1 MIGRIQGLLQ
11 AIDDTSILVDVGGI
25 GYEVEVTQSARKM
38 LGAVGDT
45 VTLATHFVVREDAQ
59 LLYGFESKAER
70 DLFRTLIKINS
81 VGPKVA
87 LGLLSWTSAVEFVR
101 LVRTEDIAGL
111 TRAPGIGRK
120 TAERLVV
127 ELKDRV
133 AELATEAQAVA
144 VDARIGRA
152 DVLQEAERALIALGY
167 RPQEA
172 ARLLDMVHDPELDV
186 GAIVKLALQAAGRA
200 QETAQESA
208 QSRMRGSV

>member
-25 GYEVEVTQSARKM
+25 GYEVEVTQSARNI
-38 LGAVGDT
+38 LGAVGDS
-45 VTLATHFVVREDAQ
+45 VMLATHFVVREDAQ

-70 DLFRTLIKINS
+70 DLFRTLIKING

-87 LGLLSWTSAVEFVR
+87 LGLLSWISAAEFVR
-101 LVRTEDIAGL
+101 LVRSQDIAGL

-133 AELATEAQAVA
+133 AELDLSGEARVIP
-144 VDARIGRA
+144 VDLTIGRS
-152 DVLQEAERALIALGY
+152 DVLREAERALIALGY

-172 ARLLDMVHDPELDV
+172 ARLLDGVYDQKLDV
-186 GAIVKLALQAAGRA
+186 GVLVKLALQAAGRA
-200 QETAQESA
+200 QESA
-208 QSRMRGSV
+208 